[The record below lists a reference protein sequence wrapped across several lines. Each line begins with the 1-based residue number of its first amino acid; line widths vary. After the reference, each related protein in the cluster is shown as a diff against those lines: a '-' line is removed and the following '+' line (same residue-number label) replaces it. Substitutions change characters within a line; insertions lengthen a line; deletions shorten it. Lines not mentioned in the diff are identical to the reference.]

1 MEIMYKVLQT
11 KEFANWLSQIKDL
24 STYIRLS
31 RRLDKARLG
40 NLGDVKSLSGG
51 LYEMREHF
59 GAGWRMYFVK
69 QENLIILM
77 LGAGDKST
85 QPADIKN
92 IRQIIKRLEE

>member
-1 MEIMYKVLQT
+1 
-11 KEFANWLSQIKDL
+11 
-24 STYIRLS
+24 
-31 RRLDKARLG
+31 
-40 NLGDVKSLSGG
+40 
-51 LYEMREHF
+51 MREHF

-85 QPADIKN
+85 QAADIKN